1 MIMNNWNLMKRERYW
16 AWPWLLLMALLLVP
30 ATMQAADWVR
40 DKSKYS
46 MSNSTDHV
54 YFEIFLA
61 DLDGHNTYSTSGSIY
76 AEPADGKG
84 GGTLQLIELYTYDMS
99 ASSDKDEWP
108 QWDVKA
114 RVISSAARAW
124 FTNGFG
130 VGEVAITNGSS
141 VGTYSLQKWGS
152 DYHYL
157 TAKINYYFPAEMAG
171 RKWKFYYK
179 FHHNNDKSNVYTT
192 MVLGTH
198 TLSQDVGCNSF
209 NVGGYSYER
218 KHVDKFTFTVP
229 ELPNDVPEKVKD
241 VRSHVGIYYLTAT
254 YTLQSGSTFMKRDT
268 FNCESSKK
276 TYDVAIPLEAGNF
289 KRADLKVEVLDALKD
304 SKGDYFWNNRTTYTR
319 KNIFTSVPVPFGL
332 AAEYNQFDKKTE
344 LVWNGFETG
353 DNNYIHESVPYVYR
367 RKVEHDGTP
376 MSGEGWDKRGNLSEV
391 NETQAQN
398 YIDRNVDPNVNYQY
412 MVVNVPNPWTS
423 NNSINTTDLNAPT
436 DELLN
441 RLGYAMSDVVGTSPT
456 VDIYDLQQDV
466 NVKDKVQLTWKY
478 SRVPVSANQ
487 VTFQVLKREMGSAQ
501 WNEFTTVNA
510 PSNPSSSDVVA
521 VTDSDLPDSQTAFE
535 YKVRLSINN
544 DENVFESSVLKA
556 GLLSGT
562 TVTSLDATK
571 GTHET
576 TVRVSWHAKQVGTNS
591 TNYELFRRYAE
602 TNDEFMQVYSTSGTS
617 DSYTYEDNTVK
628 SGYFYEYKVEAYS
641 GNKTNADDNT
651 FQNSLVT
658 TGFCQSRGVVS
669 GNINFGSTG
678 KTAVEDVR
686 VSLRPNGDSDGN
698 AVRSLSKRF
707 EGASTGIVWDVD
719 ETETNKVFGNGK
731 NFTLQFFVRP
741 DDDLKEGAV
750 IGEIPNLGRL
760 LVGSKETDGY
770 RLVYEKSG
778 EKTTEKGHFTSV
790 RYLKGCWYVNSS
802 YVQTVYDED
811 LQDIIYNH
819 NDFNIKDAEI
829 KAQGYT
835 RVCHNMWKF
844 KGQNIIFVLYKQDVP
859 GNFVIDNISWQGTL
873 YDTRQLIPFNT
884 FSLITMQHSADQE
897 VIGVNDSISTSF
909 TQLSVQNHKIS
920 STNIEGIEGYDVYNN
935 CLYVLDANLAT
946 TEQTIHWISLLAGD
960 NDTNRGFTSNG
971 SYTTEPYSVPF
982 PFSIGGTK
990 GITDDEGFKG
1000 NITEVRVFD
1009 HKLTEKEQQNYFDRY
1024 LNGRETGLK
1033 LYWPMDEGLNRQV
1046 FDASYS
1052 NDLPNG
1058 RHAVVGSNI
1067 TSSAIIPTEVQLSR
1081 YALTNEN
1088 GEYTVRG
1095 IPYIGSGTSYT
1106 FTPTKGIHTFSP
1118 SSRTGFI
1125 GTGNMVLNNYDF
1137 TDDSSFPMRGK
1148 ITYLN
1153 TNIPSDSI
1161 QFRIDGGLV
1170 QSLDGMVCSD
1180 ANGEYEISVPIG
1192 RHRIECFR
1200 QGHRLTSFP
1209 MDGNTYDFKEA
1220 ITVNFVDS
1228 TLVNVTG
1235 RINGGYSD
1243 QDEPVGFG
1251 RSINRLGRAVIKLSL
1266 GKQSQCSFNYILD
1279 EHASGSFGT
1288 TDLPVES
1295 ATERINSTTYR
1306 AGIHDGGTQDDTHYI
1321 YITTDEQTGEF
1332 SAMLPPLKYKV
1343 ESIRFVGGTDY
1354 DDLPVFKQNLP
1365 IIDATNT
1372 VDEQMKADTLNVDG
1386 KTMEYKYTSKFM
1398 RQYRA
1403 EPTITV
1409 AQTGMEN
1416 GAFGEVKV
1424 PVMSHTITNDS
1435 VTVVNYI
1442 DDGYSYTYN
1451 YPLFRQQEHYEFD
1464 IDVMEHYVNL
1474 DSHESFDEVPADAIV
1489 NIANDASINTIV
1501 YGESQ
1506 IVDGE
1511 EVPAGTEYEV
1521 MNVQVR
1527 PDAKG
1532 HVSYQWEGGWPNLG
1546 GNYVRNLS
1554 ISVTSDGRTTM
1565 WHAPNSQGDAL
1576 DLILLGALCTGTN
1589 FVTSGP
1595 DHVDMILRRPPG
1607 ASSFATMQTDTIW
1620 TTSYKK
1626 EYVTDSW
1633 SIGGGFY
1640 LSPAPTMEVGIMT
1653 GFVCTNSRW
1662 NVVANTTDVWEGKW
1676 KDSNIESNQ
1685 DSYSVSEV
1693 VKTPTDILS
1702 VQNNGDTYIG
1712 RATNMQFGEG
1722 RMVGIFK
1729 QSDGTYKLDQ
1739 QNAVTIG
1746 ESFGTYFVYS
1756 QRYLLTTLIPNWQKL
1771 IDDKLTHVEG
1781 DHWDSNN
1788 PNLVKVPGKIM
1799 YYTSYNKGDAEWG
1812 RANGDKRWSDEQQ
1825 TATDY
1830 HPSYVMVNGTDDPDA
1845 EDEVNLYI
1853 NQVVNWQKTIADNE
1867 EEKLQ
1872 VFEDSENKYLI
1883 DNYSIGGGT
1892 SISRTTTMKRT
1903 DMSGTKHDYTWSFNT
1918 ENKGGLLLNAC
1929 GGFVIF
1935 KYGKYDGDSWQKD
1948 TTVVK
1953 QKTIAWTMSDG
1964 DPYNSI
1970 SCDVFNS
1977 PKGYGPIFR
1986 TRGGQTRNPY
1996 EPATYTLY
2004 HRTGTKLDEATM
2016 RIEYPQLKVI
2026 GSTELTDVPSGG
2038 NAKFILEL
2046 QNLSETNSICSY
2058 VLEAPYAANA
2068 DGAQLWIDGAP
2079 LSIGRMG
2086 MNVLMQGGETMRK
2099 TLIINQSDRSVTDF
2113 KDIAIILRS
2122 EKDVFTHSDT
2132 IRLNIHFVPASAP
2145 VEMAV
2150 DHTVLNLK
2158 DLQTYGGF
2166 KTTLFNL
2173 DRQDAG
2179 LLGLRVQYRRK
2190 GSDSWNLA
2198 HQWRVNAAD
2207 LQEGDELLP
2216 ETGDKFECAVSF
2228 PEDGVYEMRG
2238 QSFGK
2243 YGQEEVTFATDII
2256 EVTQDTRGPKVLG
2269 MPSHDGGTLTF
2280 ADRNQMH
2287 VRFNEVLNENAL
2299 SQSDNFRID
2308 GYLNNASVKS
2318 AYADVALQL
2327 NGDEL
2332 RTEASYNLTN
2342 SDFAFGMWLYR
2353 QTDGNIISLGST
2365 DDKMSLF
2372 THDGGKIAARVG
2384 DDNDVYD
2391 AGATLPADIW
2401 TYIGITY
2408 KRKNANDPQNR
2419 ISMFYVNA
2427 ETGTTP
2433 VYVGDNIPAG
2443 DLKGHGKL
2451 TIGGDGLKGMM
2462 RELTLWNVEKT
2473 TTELYETRDQIKAA
2487 YTPGLVGYWRM
2498 DEGHGTTIY
2507 DKSRS
2512 RHMLMPTESWYIN
2525 NRNLAAHIDGEN
2537 PIKINV
2543 STFSPR
2549 STDNYALEMWFR
2561 GDKVDDNHNAQLF
2574 SVLNAISVGFS
2585 EGKLVLEKS
2594 KRELVAPEDNPEG
2607 AKTEKKTV
2615 SERIVLSDVD
2625 YIDNEWHHFA
2635 LNVRRGT
2642 SAIAYVD
2649 GQAVKTIPESSI
2661 PGIAAHYMMIGGE
2674 ETLLAADGT
2683 PSDGTNGVTTNC
2695 FTGDVDEVRIW
2706 ATALTNDLID
2716 ERRYERMENGLYALY
2731 GYFPMES
2738 INRSPQGNVET
2749 AFSTENFGYTESQ
2762 VKIDNTLTE
2771 SINAPALKP
2780 GSSRIRLADT
2790 DFDFTASNDAI
2801 YFSFKPDM
2809 LARMDGNEFVVTV
2822 SDIKDEHGNASEP
2835 VTWKFYCDFSV
2846 LQWFGEAQVTKKWDE
2861 TVEFSQSLYNL
2872 TGNIP
2877 QSYEISGL
2885 PQWMTVDQ
2893 AIGTSEWS
2901 TTSVNFTVLPT
2912 VPVGQYTEYIY
2923 VTGPRGIRRVLPVNV
2938 KVTGEVPD
2946 WSVDPNRYES
2956 NMTVT
2961 GQLYVGDKISEYT
2974 DSKIAAFDDMGLCR
2988 GVASPE
2994 YVSTRDAYYVN
3005 MIIYGASSTDISSG
3019 ERDLYFQ
3026 MYDASTGTTYPVVL
3040 LTTPDG
3046 VTKNMLTYAPDA
3058 TIGTYDTPV
3067 VFRSTDDQAQ
3077 KTELPRGWT
3086 WMSIYLNPAS
3096 TAIADILPSSKTELK
3111 KFQNIK
3117 SKTELASVSKD
3128 GIVMGS
3134 LENIVPGSM
3143 YKVQVSAPAT
3153 LHVLGKTI
3161 DVTQTEQTIW
3171 PGYNWIGS
3179 LSNVILSPEDA
3190 FADLA
3195 PVNNDMVK
3203 TRTAMATYRD
3213 GVWEGTLKNIVPGEG
3228 YIYTSKATEAKTFHY
3243 PRTQLMAPQWT
3254 AGAREFAD
3262 AALNGFD
3269 DDLYYH
3275 PVDEHQYPDNMNVIA
3290 VIWKDGLLT
3299 ADAEMAAFVNDEC
3312 RGAVG
3317 SNSYYYF
3324 LTILGSSADDVD
3336 STVELRVRVDGEEYI
3351 VDYLSFVSDNIIGTL
3366 DEPYVIDLDA
3376 IGIRQT
3382 GVDADDEGEWYTLQ
3396 GLKIGRKPTAP
3407 GVYIH
3412 NGRKVVIKRE
3422 KE

>member
-1 MIMNNWNLMKRERYW
+1 MKQLSLKTEKQHRRGLMSG
-16 AWPWLLLMALLLVP
+16 LLLMVLLLAP
-30 ATMQAADWVR
+30 ATMQAADWMR
-40 DKSKYS
+40 DASKFS
-46 MSNSTDHV
+46 MSNATDHV

-61 DLDGHNTYSTSGSIY
+61 DLDRNNTYSNSGSIY

-84 GGTLQLIELYTYDMS
+84 GPTLQLMELYTYDMS
-99 ASSDKDEWP
+99 VVSSYSDEMP
-108 QWDVKA
+108 QWSVYS

-124 FTNGFG
+124 FTNGYG

-141 VGTYSLQKWGS
+141 VEKYSLQKWGS
-152 DYHYL
+152 SYHYL

-171 RKWKFYYK
+171 RRWKFYYRY
-179 FHHNNDKSNVYTT
+179 HHNSDKSSVYTT
-192 MVLGTH
+192 MQLGTH
-198 TLSQDVGCNSF
+198 TLSQNVGCDGFSAGDF
-209 NVGGYSYER
+209 SYER
-218 KHVDKFTFTVP
+218 KHVDKFTFSIP
-229 ELPNDVPEKVKD
+229 ALPNDVPEKLKE
-241 VRSHVGIYYLTAT
+241 VRKHVGVYYLTAT
-254 YTLQSGSTFMKRDT
+254 YTLQSGGTFMKRDT

-304 SKGDYFWNNRTTYTR
+304 SKGDSFWNNRTTYTR

-398 YIDRNVDPNVNYQY
+398 YTDRNVDPNVNYQY
-412 MVVNVPNPWTS
+412 MVVNVPKPWTS

-731 NFTLQFFVRP
+731 NFTVQMFVRP
-741 DDDLKEGAV
+741 DDNLEEGAV
-750 IGEIPNLGRL
+750 FASIPGVGQLMVGKKEDGVYKLSWKRIESASATTAQVYDFDVTL
-760 LVGSKETDGY
+760 APEAYSLVS
-770 RLVYEKSG
+770 VEKSG
-778 EKTTEKGHFTSV
+778 EFF
-790 RYLKGCWYVNSS
+790 YFYVN
-802 YVQTVYDED
+802 
-811 LQDIIYNH
+811 
-819 NDFNIKDAEI
+819 
-829 KAQGYT
+829 G
-835 RVCHNMWKF
+835 
-844 KGQNIIFVLYKQDVP
+844 
-859 GNFVIDNISWQGTL
+859 
-873 YDTRQLIPFNT
+873 
-884 FSLITMQHSADQE
+884 
-897 VIGVNDSISTSF
+897 
-909 TQLSVQNHKIS
+909 QLSQAGTVTRTDN
-920 STNIEGIEGYDVYNN
+920 
-935 CLYVLDANLAT
+935 LDAGV
-946 TEQTIHWISLLAGD
+946 QKV
-960 NDTNRGFTSNG
+960 F
-971 SYTTEPYSVPF
+971 SV
-982 PFSIGGTK
+982 GGA
-990 GITDDEGFKG
+990 EGVAEENAFKG

-1118 SSRTGFI
+1118 ASRTGFI

-1161 QFRIDGGLV
+1161 QFRIDGSLV

-1192 RHRIECFR
+1192 RHRIECYR

-1251 RSINRLGRAVIKLSL
+1251 RSKNRLGKAVIKLSL
-1266 GKQSQCSFNYILD
+1266 GRQSQCSFNYILD

-1295 ATERINSTTYR
+1295 ATELIKSTAYR
-1306 AGIHDGGTQDDTHYI
+1306 AGVHDGGTQDDTHYI

-1354 DDLPVFKQNLP
+1354 DNLPVFAQNLP

-1372 VDEQMKADTLNVDG
+1372 AEEKMKGDTLKIEG
-1386 KTMEYKYTSKFM
+1386 KETVYKYTTKFM

-1416 GAFGEVKV
+1416 GAFGEVQV
-1424 PVMSHTITNDS
+1424 PVTSRTETKEY
-1435 VTVVNYI
+1435 VTAVNYT
-1442 DDGYSYTYN
+1442 DNGYTYTYN
-1451 YPLFRQQEHYEFD
+1451 YPLFRQQEQYEFS
-1464 IDVMEHYVNL
+1464 IDVKEKYMNL

-1501 YGESQ
+1501 FGESQ
-1506 IVDGE
+1506 IINGE

-1527 PDAKG
+1527 PDEKG
-1532 HVSYQWEGGWPNLG
+1532 HVTYQWEGGWPNLG
-1546 GNYVRNLS
+1546 GNYLRNLS

-1565 WHAPNSQGDAL
+1565 WHAPNSQSDAL

-1607 ASSFATMQTDTIW
+1607 ASSFATMQTDTIT
-1620 TTSYKK
+1620 TTSYKR

-1640 LSPAPTMEVGIMT
+1640 LSPVPTIEVGIME
-1653 GFVCTNSRW
+1653 GFVCANSKW
-1662 NVVANTTDVWEGKW
+1662 NVIGNTTDVWEGKW
-1676 KDSNIESNQ
+1676 KDSNIGSTQE
-1685 DSYSVSEV
+1685 SYSVSEI
-1693 VKTPTDILS
+1693 VKTPTNILS

-1722 RMVGIFK
+1722 RMLGIFK
-1729 QSDGTYKLDQ
+1729 QSDGTYKIDQ

-1756 QRYLLTTLIPNWQKL
+1756 QRYILTTLIPNWETL
-1771 IDDKLTHVEG
+1771 INDKLTHVEG
-1781 DHWDSNN
+1781 NHWDPNN

-1812 RANGDKRWSDEQQ
+1812 RANGDKRWSAEQREQ
-1825 TATDY
+1825 TDY

-1845 EDEVNLYI
+1845 EDEVNLYL
-1853 NQVVNWQKTIADNE
+1853 NQISNWKSTIADNE
-1867 EEKLQ
+1867 EEKLK

-1892 SISRTTTMKRT
+1892 SISRTTATKRT
-1903 DMSGTKHDYTWSFNT
+1903 DMSGTKHEYTWSFNT
-1918 ENKGGLLLNAC
+1918 ENKAGLLLNAC
-1929 GGFVIF
+1929 GAYGIF
-1935 KYGKYDGDSWQKD
+1935 KYGKYDGDSWQRD
-1948 TTVVK
+1948 TTTVT
-1953 QKTIAWTMSDG
+1953 QRTIAWTMSDG

-1970 SCDVFNS
+1970 SCDVYKS
-1977 PKGYGPIFR
+1977 PKGFGPIFR

-2016 RIEYPQLKVI
+2016 RIEYPQLRVI

-2038 NAKFILEL
+2038 NAKFILEM
-2046 QNLSETNSICSY
+2046 QNLSETNSVCTY
-2058 VLEAPYAANA
+2058 VLEAPYAENA

-2086 MNVLMQGGETMRK
+2086 MTIRMLGGETARK
-2099 TLIINQSDRSVTDF
+2099 TLIINQSDRSITDF
-2113 KDIAIILRS
+2113 KDIAVLLRS
-2122 EKDVFTHSDT
+2122 EQDVFTHSDT

-2158 DLQTYGGF
+2158 DLQEYGGF

-2498 DEGHGTTIY
+2498 DEGHGTKLT

-2512 RHMLMPTESWYIN
+2512 RHILMPTESWYIN
-2525 NRNLAAHIDGEN
+2525 NRNFAAQLNGQE

-2561 GDKVDDNHNAQLF
+2561 GDKVNENRNAQLL
-2574 SVLNAISVGFS
+2574 SVLNGISVGFS
-2585 EGKLVLEKS
+2585 DGKLVLEKS
-2594 KRELVAPEDNPEG
+2594 KRELVAPEGNPDG

-2625 YIDNEWHHFA
+2625 YVDNEWHHFA

-2649 GQAVKTIPESSI
+2649 GQAVKTFPETSI

-2683 PSDGTNGVTTNC
+2683 PTDGTNAVCTNC
-2695 FTGDVDEVRIW
+2695 FKGDVDEVRIW
-2706 ATALTNDLID
+2706 AAPLTNNLVE

-2749 AFSTENFGYTESQ
+2749 TFSTNNFGYDKSQ
-2762 VKIDNTLTE
+2762 VKIDNATLVQ
-2771 SINAPALKP
+2771 SLNAPALKP
-2780 GSSRIRLADT
+2780 GSSRLRLADT
-2790 DFDFTASNDAI
+2790 DFDFTTSNDEI

-2809 LARMDGNEFVVTV
+2809 LPLMDGNKFIV
-2822 SDIKDEHGNASEP
+2822 SISNIKDEHDNPSEP
-2835 VTWKFYCDFSV
+2835 IDWEFVCDFGKLNWQNTLV
-2846 LQWFGEAQVTKKWDE
+2846 DAEKCWDE
-2861 TVEFSQSLYNL
+2861 TSTFAVDLINV
-2872 TGNIP
+2872 TGSMP
-2877 QSYEISGL
+2877 QTYEISGL
-2885 PQWMTVDQ
+2885 PSWMTVDEP
-2893 AIGTSEWS
+2893 IGTVTSYS
-2901 TTSVNFTVLPT
+2901 TEFIFTILPT
-2912 VPVGQYTEYIY
+2912 VPVGEYTEYIY
-2923 VTGPRGIRRVLPVNV
+2923 VTDDQGIRRVLPVKV
-2938 KVTGEVPD
+2938 KVTGEAPD
-2946 WSVDPNRYES
+2946 WTVDPSRYES
-2956 NMTVT
+2956 NMTVV
-2961 GQLYVGDKISEYT
+2961 GQIYIGDKISEFT
-2974 DSKIAAFDDMGLCR
+2974 DSKLAAFDDLGLCC

-2994 YVSTRDAYYVN
+2994 YMPSRDAYYVN
-3005 MIIYGASSTDISSG
+3005 MIVYGAAATDISSG
-3019 ERDLYFQ
+3019 ERELTFQ
-3026 MYDASTGTTYPVVL
+3026 MYDASTGITYPVVMI
-3040 LTTPDG
+3040 
-3046 VTKNMLTYAPDA
+3046 NMPNGTISEKLTYAPDA
-3058 TIGTYDTPV
+3058 VYGSYDAPL
-3067 VFRSTDDQAQ
+3067 VFAATDDLVQSSTLA
-3077 KTELPRGWT
+3077 RGWT
-3086 WMSIYLNPAS
+3086 WMSVYVQPES
-3096 TAIADILPSSKTELK
+3096 TNISYILPSSKTELT

-3117 SKTELASVSKD
+3117 SKTAMASVD
-3128 GIVMGS
+3128 RFGNIVGN
-3134 LENIVPGSM
+3134 LTDIVPGNM
-3143 YKVQVSAPAT
+3143 YKVQVSSPANFY
-3153 LHVLGKTI
+3153 LHGKAI
-3161 DVTQTEQTIW
+3161 DVTQTSITIW
-3171 PGYNWIGS
+3171 PNYNWIGS
-3179 LSNVILSPEDA
+3179 LSNVIMSPEEA
-3190 FADLA
+3190 FAELS

-3228 YIYTSKATEAKTFHY
+3228 YIYYSKATETKTFHF
-3243 PRTQLMAPQWT
+3243 PRTQLQYAPQWRSP
-3254 AGAREFAD
+3254 AQDFAD
-3262 AALNGFD
+3262 DALGNSE
-3269 DDLYYH
+3269 LYYQ
-3275 PVDEHQYPDNMNVIA
+3275 PVDEHIYPDNMNVIA
-3290 VIWKDGLLT
+3290 TVWKDGLPSF
-3299 ADAEMAAFVNDEC
+3299 DAEVAAFAGDEC

-3317 SNSYYYF
+3317 CNDGYYF
-3324 LTILGSSADDVD
+3324 LTILGSSADDID
-3336 STVELRVRVDGEEYI
+3336 TPIELRVRVDGEEY
-3351 VDYLSFVSDNIIGTL
+3351 VLDNFWFVSDAIIGTL
-3366 DEPYVIDLDA
+3366 DEPYLIDLDA
-3376 IGIRQT
+3376 LGIRQI
-3382 GVDADDEGEWYTLQ
+3382 DADEDDGEWYTLQ
-3396 GLKIGRKPTAP
+3396 GLRIGRKPTTP

-3412 NGRKVVIKRE
+3412 HGVKVTIKRNT
-3422 KE
+3422 K